1 MDTKALRQKI
11 LDLAIRGKLVPQDP
25 SDEPA
30 SVLLERIREQKK
42 QMVKEGKLKAKDI
55 KNDTIIFVGEDNLHY
70 EKFQDGSVK
79 CIEDEIPFEL
89 PEGWAWCRLNS
100 IVYVRDGT
108 HDTPTYVDKGI
119 PLITSKNLV
128 EGGIDYSNVKYISE
142 KDAISINDSSGVNI
156 GDILFAMIGTIGN
169 PSMVTEDILISIK
182 NVALFKFTFSKN
194 LSNHFVMYFLDYAQE
209 DMKNKPSGGLQPF
222 VSLNFLRTYLVPVP
236 PVEEQ
241 QRIVSILADSIN
253 KIRNIDVLKNELTA
267 SVKKAKSKILD
278 LAIRG
283 KLVPQD
289 PNDEPASVLLERI
302 RVEKEELI
310 KQGKIKRDKKES
322 IIFRGDDNSY
332 YEKIGD
338 DIENID
344 TEIPFNLPDNWIWCR
359 GCSCFSGM
367 ETTKPQGEFFDY
379 IDIDS
384 IDNRLH
390 CIKKTKRI
398 PVIEAPS
405 RASRAINSGSVLFSL
420 VRPYLEN
427 IALIE
432 EIHSHSIAST
442 GFYVCNSNGLLL
454 PDYMFYLMISKYVV
468 DGLNQ
473 YMKGDNSPSISRNDI
488 ENWLYPIPPID
499 EQRRICYILKTTF
512 ATIEKLEESL
522 I

>member
-100 IVYVRDGT
+100 IVDVRDGT

-142 KDAISINDSSGVNI
+142 KDAISINDRSGVNI

-405 RASRAINSGSVLFSL
+405 RASRAINSGSVLFSR